1 MLPFAIEI
9 FPGSPI
15 AEQIA
20 FAAKRA
26 VVTGQLRPGD
36 RFPSVRLL
44 SQELRINP
52 TTAHRVITFL
62 VEEGVLVA
70 TPTVG
75 TVVAENSSTSLAE
88 KSETLGTDLEKLVVE
103 AKRRGVRIEQF
114 QRAVEKHWK
123 GLERKEKGS

>member
-9 FPGSPI
+9 IPGGSI
-15 AEQIA
+15 AEQIT

-26 VVTGQLRPGD
+26 VVSGHLRAGD

-52 TTAHRVITFL
+52 TTAHRAITTL
-62 VEEGVLVA
+62 VEQGILIA

-75 TVVAENSSTSLAE
+75 TVVAAGGAGSSAE
-88 KSETLGTDLEKLVVE
+88 KSEILGADLEKLVVE
-103 AKRRGVRIEQF
+103 AKRRGVALEQIH
-114 QRAVEKHWK
+114 RAVEKHWR
-123 GLERKEKGS
+123 GLERKER